1 MSPMGAISLKSSDEQ
16 LLVSR
21 PSISRRVQ
29 EVYQL
34 NYVLFRSIRGGTQN
48 GQGGD
53 LSVLAFYVTSSFNQR
68 PVIQEWL
75 HSYWL

>member
-34 NYVLFRSIRGGTQN
+34 NYVLFRSIRGGHRVYREVTFW
-48 GQGGD
+48 
-53 LSVLAFYVTSSFNQR
+53 VLAFYVTSSFNQCS
-68 PVIQEWL
+68 VIQEWL
-75 HSYWL
+75 DSYWL